1 MPEGQSSLVTGVL
14 DRRIDDLGVLEV
26 SHGLDWLPPHNLEV
40 MSIGRVLLRF
50 QETGC
55 LYEIIKY
62 GWVSWFM
69 NRQKFE
75 RILAAVYS
83 INASRRQFVINQ
95 RRLDALQ
102 TLMNNSYGI
111 MDLTPAIPGESEP
124 IFRQL
129 TGFHVGFNRRDIDE
143 VIWDHADPRTRIS
156 LYPPAV

>member
-1 MPEGQSSLVTGVL
+1 
-14 DRRIDDLGVLEV
+14 
-26 SHGLDWLPPHNLEV
+26 
-40 MSIGRVLLRF
+40 
-50 QETGC
+50 
-55 LYEIIKY
+55 
-62 GWVSWFM
+62 
-69 NRQKFE
+69 
-75 RILAAVYS
+75 
-83 INASRRQFVINQ
+83 
-95 RRLDALQ
+95 LDALQ